1 MSGSCLRP
9 RGTWEPVGARLG
21 VCLSIPAGRSIAGV
35 LENQCEAGG
44 FSLGVENYHMS
55 EGGSIKVGCR
65 VLWVWSYFKGP
76 GVLKLEHTLES

>member
-1 MSGSCLRP
+1 M
-9 RGTWEPVGARLG
+9 
-21 VCLSIPAGRSIAGV
+21 